1 MALVNKV
8 ISLPFRIDRRQRFL
22 SDNRVIKP
30 NYSIAVDGKNISN
43 EYINEQ
49 GLFFSKDWRD
59 PMLNRRMTKGEVGCM
74 LSHLKLWEECAKGED
89 IYLIFEDDFVIDKEQ
104 YNEQRIIDAA
114 TKYGVAY
121 LSYLE
126 METGVVESPEEGL
139 NYVSYPYWCCAY
151 AINPET
157 ARLLSIQARL
167 YNLMPSDELMPLV
180 NKNLSERGV
189 RWVGFEPHMGAPRD
203 KVEGKS
209 NVDPSSEDDYFLYGN
224 LHFITVGTNRD
235 KAYRLVESCKIHGI
249 DITIAGGGEDWKGG
263 DMSSPGGAHKIT
275 LLRKAIDHLPSNDIV
290 VFSDGYD
297 SFLTNAENIKDMIA
311 SRYLGFG
318 SDIVFSGEK
327 TCWPDASISDQY
339 DTEGDYRYLNSGGF
353 IGSVEGIK
361 DLIDSI
367 GDYADSDDDQL
378 LYTKAFLSK
387 QHDIKIDVEGYLFQ
401 TSCES
406 VSVGNGNVYNNT
418 CCPLIFHG
426 NGGDQEKVQMH
437 KYFSNIY
444 PGIKEPM
451 GSKGYTVV
459 APEMLLTKLLTPE
472 QCEELISLSESCG
485 GWGSLSYDK
494 FPAQEIRLSLVSKRY
509 YDLIA
514 EEVMGRI
521 KEMCE
526 EYWRP
531 MEMIG
536 VRDIFV
542 MKYTEGGQTSL
553 GLHTDAS
560 LVTGSVKLNEDYEGA
575 ELVFP
580 RQNFSNINTQTGDV
594 ILFPGEVTHGHQC
607 NELIRG
613 TKYSLTIWTQRF
625 SGDST

>member
-1 MALVNKV
+1 MEIKV
-8 ISLPFRIDRRQRFL
+8 ISLTRRIDRRKEFIEKNSLHTPQF
-22 SDNRVIKP
+22 IP
-30 NYSIAVDGKNISN
+30 AVDGEEVSLDDIKR
-43 EYINEQ
+43 Q
-49 GLFFSKDWRD
+49 GLVFSKDWRD
-59 PMLNRRMTKGEVGCM
+59 PLLNRRMTKGEVGCM
-74 LSHLKLWEECAKGED
+74 LSHLNLWEECAKGED
-89 IYLIFEDDFVIDKEQ
+89 IYLIFEDDFVIDKEH

-126 METGVVESPEEGL
+126 MEEGVNDSPEEGL

-167 YNLMPSDELMPLV
+167 YSLMPSDELMPLV
-180 NKNLSERGV
+180 NKNLSERGIQ
-189 RWVGFEPHMGAPRD
+189 WVGFEPQMGAPRD
-203 KVEGKS
+203 KIEGKS
-209 NVDPSSEDDYFLYGN
+209 NIDPSVDTDYFVYGET
-224 LHFITVGTNRD
+224 HFITVGSDRD

-249 DITIAGGGEDWKGG
+249 DITVAGEGEEWKGG
-263 DMSSPGGAHKIT
+263 DMTSPGGAHKIT
-275 LLRKAIDHLPSNDIV
+275 LLRKAIDHLPNDDIV
-290 VFSDGYD
+290 IFSDGYD
-297 SFLTNAENIKDMIA
+297 SFLVNAEKIEEQIVA
-311 SRYLGFG
+311 RYLGFG

-327 TCWPDASISDQY
+327 TCWPDASIANQY
-339 DTEGDYRYLNSGGF
+339 DTEGDYPYLNSGGF

-361 DLIDSI
+361 NLIDSI

-387 QHDIKIDVEGYLFQ
+387 EHDIKIDVEGYIFQ
-401 TSCES
+401 TSCQS
-406 VSVGNGNVYNNT
+406 VSVGNGHIYNNN

-426 NGGDQEKVQMH
+426 NGGDSEKVQMH

-444 PGIKEPM
+444 PGIKEPT
-451 GSKGYTVV
+451 GAKGYDVV
-459 APEMLLTKLLTPE
+459 APEMLITTLLTPE
-472 QCEELISLSESCG
+472 QCVELIGLSEQHG

-494 FPAQEIRLSLVSKRY
+494 FPAQEIRLSLVSQKY
-509 YDLIA
+509 YDIVSDA
-514 EEVMGRI
+514 FMGRI
-521 KEMCE
+521 KDICE

-536 VRDIFV
+536 IRDIFV
-542 MKYTEGGQTSL
+542 MKYVEGGQTSL